1 VTLCLVT
8 GGAGF
13 IGSHVVEA
21 LLHRGDEVRVL
32 DNFSSGYRSNLA
44 HILGHIDLVEG
55 DIRDIA
61 TVREAMKGVE
71 LIFHLAAIVSVTASM
86 NGPLPTEAVNAT
98 GTLNL
103 LVAAQESGARRLVLS
118 SSCAVYGDEPRLP
131 AAESQCPVPKSPY
144 AVAKLAAEGYC
155 RVFNESFGVET
166 VALRY
171 FNVYGPRQ
179 DPTSPYS
186 GVISIFVDKMSHGEQ
201 PTIFGR
207 GEQTR
212 DFVYVGDVVQ
222 ANLLAG
228 DVPEAAGRTLN
239 IGRGERIS
247 INQLFQELNNLL
259 QTDLEPIR
267 APARLGD
274 VQHSCADPSLA
285 RRVLGWQA
293 SVPFKEGLRWLLA
306 AA

>member
-1 VTLCLVT
+1 
-8 GGAGF
+8 
-13 IGSHVVEA
+13 
-21 LLHRGDEVRVL
+21 
-32 DNFSSGYRSNLA
+32 
-44 HILGHIDLVEG
+44 
-55 DIRDIA
+55 
-61 TVREAMKGVE
+61 

-86 NGPLPTEAVNAT
+86 NEPLATEAVNAA

-103 LVAAQESGARRLVLS
+103 LVAARESGARRLVLS

-131 AAESQCPVPKSPY
+131 AVESLCPAPKSPY

-155 RVFNESFGVET
+155 RVFNESFGVEA

-186 GVISIFVDKMSHGEQ
+186 GVISIFVDRMSRGRQ
-201 PTIFGR
+201 PTIFGS

-212 DFVYVGDVVQ
+212 DFVYVADVVQ

-228 DVPEAAGRTLN
+228 DTPEAAGRTLN

-247 INQLFQELNNLL
+247 INQLFQELNHLL
-259 QTDLEPIR
+259 QTGLEPIR

-274 VQHSCADPSLA
+274 IRHSCADPSLA

-293 SVPFKEGLRWLLA
+293 TVPFKEGLRRLLA
-306 AA
+306 AS